1 MIPYDELP
9 PDMEPRRPLHFIRTE
24 VAARAGAITTGA
36 TTGIAFLDRLDP
48 MVKFAAGV
56 IALLVGLATLTYYCL
71 AIAEKW
77 RGLKRE
83 DDDDRP

>member
-1 MIPYDELP
+1 MIPYDQLP

-36 TTGIAFLDRLDP
+36 TTGIAFVDNLDP
-48 MVKFAAGV
+48 LVKFAAGV

-77 RGLKRE
+77 RGLKSKGDE
-83 DDDDRP
+83 E